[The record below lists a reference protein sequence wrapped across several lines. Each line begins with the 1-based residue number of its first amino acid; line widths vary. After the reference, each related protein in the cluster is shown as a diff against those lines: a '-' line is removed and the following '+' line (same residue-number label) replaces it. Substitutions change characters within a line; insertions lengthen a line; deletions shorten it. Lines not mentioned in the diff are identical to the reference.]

1 MRFSK
6 RHAVFLLCF
15 FFSICYTT
23 ACTKERYIY
32 SELSSSSVSELP
44 EATEEIAVDPLES
57 FRNLSFTPIGVAATF
72 EDSDTGVSYSAK
84 VLSVLQGSSL
94 NDIEIGPECLDSY
107 LFDVGHVSI
116 GGDAS
121 DGYEFLAVKFEV
133 ELISDSSNLDQDD
146 IRGLFTLS
154 NSNIF
159 DNSLNPNEIIL
170 AGFDQP
176 EESKVPGDKSKYMI
190 RIGEPG
196 NTIECTI
203 IYLVS
208 DIDSVSL
215 LSVAYGNTTIMYSL
229 KEMQG

>member
-1 MRFSK
+1 M
-6 RHAVFLLCF
+6 
-15 FFSICYTT
+15 
-23 ACTKERYIY
+23 
-32 SELSSSSVSELP
+32 
-44 EATEEIAVDPLES
+44 
-57 FRNLSFTPIGVAATF
+57 
-72 EDSDTGVSYSAK
+72 
-84 VLSVLQGSSL
+84 
-94 NDIEIGPECLDSY
+94 
-107 LFDVGHVSI
+107 
-116 GGDAS
+116 
-121 DGYEFLAVKFEV
+121 
-133 ELISDSSNLDQDD
+133 ISDSSNLDQDD